1 MDKVKIM
8 YYLET
13 IAAIGLEVASSIQIN
28 ESMKLSE
35 YQKSRSLSDLCR
47 R

>member
-1 MDKVKIM
+1 MKIM

-13 IAAIGLEVASSIQIN
+13 IAAIGLEVALSIQIN

-35 YQKSRSLSDLCR
+35 YQKSRSLSDLCQR
-47 R
+47 